1 MDKKYEPL
9 FTPWK
14 IGNVEIKNR
23 IVMCPMG
30 GTSLFGWMEPNHF
43 DKIAAEFFM
52 DKARNNVGLIIPGI
66 APLRDTIGGRW
77 LYQNKGMFRKLKTF
91 MEEIHKTGAKLF
103 VQLTAGFGRS
113 FAITDNLVILLKNK
127 FIGAIAKPIVDA
139 SYICAS
145 PSELPSRWAEGVTC
159 RALTKEEIAQMVKAF
174 AKTALLCKEAGV
186 DGVEVHAV
194 HEGYLLDQF
203 TLPYTNFRTDEYGGS
218 FENRYRFPVEVVKAI
233 KGACG
238 EDYPVSLRYSVIS
251 KTKDFCK
258 GAMPG
263 EDYKEI
269 GRDMEESEKAAKY
282 LQDAGY
288 DMLNADNGTY
298 DAWYWAHPPAYMPV
312 NCNLEDVAHIK
323 KFVDIPVVCAG
334 RMTPEVGAEAI
345 KEGKIDAMG
354 VARQFLADGEWVT
367 KLMEDRLKDI
377 LPCICCHNACFPLA
391 HYKGAANDETFD
403 DASHMARCALNP
415 TTMQGHKYDI
425 KPAKKIKKIA
435 VIGGGVGGM
444 ETARIAALRGHKVT
458 IFEKGDRLGGVF
470 VAAANF
476 SFKEKDKELIEWYR
490 SKVAELP
497 IEVKLNTEIKD
508 LSDLA
513 DFDEVVVAT
522 GAKPRKLRLPGIEKA
537 VEAVDYLEGKKTVGE
552 RVAIIGGGLTG
563 CEIAYELFLQ
573 GKTPFIVEAKND
585 LMAVRGL
592 CLANSSYLRN
602 FFDCNNVPVYLE
614 STVKDI
620 GDGFVTVKDKDGQ
633 ELRLDVDDV
642 IVSVGYIPAPLSLGR
657 KVRFVGDAKK
667 VGNLRT
673 VVWQAWKTALSI

>member
-1 MDKKYEPL
+1 
-9 FTPWK
+9 
-14 IGNVEIKNR
+14 
-23 IVMCPMG
+23 
-30 GTSLFGWMEPNHF
+30 
-43 DKIAAEFFM
+43 
-52 DKARNNVGLIIPGI
+52 
-66 APLRDTIGGRW
+66 
-77 LYQNKGMFRKLKTF
+77 
-91 MEEIHKTGAKLF
+91 
-103 VQLTAGFGRS
+103 
-113 FAITDNLVILLKNK
+113 
-127 FIGAIAKPIVDA
+127 
-139 SYICAS
+139 
-145 PSELPSRWAEGVTC
+145 
-159 RALTKEEIAQMVKAF
+159 
-174 AKTALLCKEAGV
+174 
-186 DGVEVHAV
+186 
-194 HEGYLLDQF
+194 
-203 TLPYTNFRTDEYGGS
+203 
-218 FENRYRFPVEVVKAI
+218 
-233 KGACG
+233 
-238 EDYPVSLRYSVIS
+238 
-251 KTKDFCK
+251 
-258 GAMPG
+258 MPG

>member
-1 MDKKYEPL
+1 M
-9 FTPWK
+9 
-14 IGNVEIKNR
+14 
-23 IVMCPMG
+23 
-30 GTSLFGWMEPNHF
+30 
-43 DKIAAEFFM
+43 
-52 DKARNNVGLIIPGI
+52 
-66 APLRDTIGGRW
+66 
-77 LYQNKGMFRKLKTF
+77 
-91 MEEIHKTGAKLF
+91 
-103 VQLTAGFGRS
+103 
-113 FAITDNLVILLKNK
+113 
-127 FIGAIAKPIVDA
+127 DA

-345 KEGKIDAMG
+345 KAGKIDAMG

-522 GAKPRKLRLPGIEKA
+522 GAKPRKLRQPGIEKA

-592 CLANSSYLRN
+592 CLANSSYLRD

-620 GDGFVTVKDKDGQ
+620 GDGFVTVKDKNGQ